1 MDKDFANKNIV
12 EDIVISDN
20 FSKNIMKYMFL
31 SFFIF
36 EVLEII
42 DEKGNYK

>member
-20 FSKNIMKYMFL
+20 SSKDIIKDMFL

-36 EVLEII
+36 KVWSIRS
-42 DEKGNYK
+42 YK

>member
-12 EDIVISDN
+12 EDIVIPDN
-20 FSKNIMKYMFL
+20 FSKNIMKDMFL

-42 DEKGNYK
+42 DEKENYK

>member
-1 MDKDFANKNIV
+1 V

-20 FSKNIMKYMFL
+20 FSKNIIKDMFL

-36 EVLEII
+36 KVWSIR
-42 DEKGNYK
+42 NYRWEREL